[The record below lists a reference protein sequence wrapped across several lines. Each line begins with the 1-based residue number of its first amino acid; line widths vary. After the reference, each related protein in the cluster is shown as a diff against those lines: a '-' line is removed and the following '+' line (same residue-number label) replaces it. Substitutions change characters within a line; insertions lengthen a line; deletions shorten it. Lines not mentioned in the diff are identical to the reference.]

1 MEVLTQA
8 GSEIR
13 EVPTTNGVKDPVI
26 AKVEATGGKQ
36 NDMRANV
43 SVDKGYS

>member
-13 EVPTTNGVKDPVI
+13 EVPTTNGVKDVI
-26 AKVEATGGKQ
+26 AKVEAARGKH